1 MMHHIHEIF
10 DMAFNYCVTVGSE
23 FEVLESQYHAEISY
37 EEYTYLVDI
46 HYRKKYDCFPV
57 GIYNLSQSTKTFE
70 DRLHKTCEEVSNKL
84 INELEE
90 SIMQHE
96 EDLKME
102 FVCEQL
108 EFELEEFLNYQK
120 EYVINMGFPYNRR
133 FTRESIWIIASDILS
148 FKSTEECTKT
158 LDLALE
164 KLTKNGIIQLIENGY
179 TPKHDV
185 FESRIL

>member
-84 INELEE
+84 IDELEE

-185 FESRIL
+185 FEARIL